1 VSAADGALAL
11 VVESEEPETRRHLPV
26 VDDRGRP
33 RRTGARATTVSM
45 RRMSKGALA
54 RGAAEYP
61 PMEFAHLKRP
71 ETRADCEGHV
81 GPCPWVRCKWHL
93 YLSVNED
100 NGNIKLNFPDL
111 EVWELPET
119 CALDVADREGMTLE
133 EVGAIMNLTRERIRQ
148 LEVIA
153 FRRLKMDPRALHIAR
168 DEFAIASDR
177 GERPSGDDG
186 SGERTDA
193 DAVRGLSEL
202 SYGQSH
208 EWGMP

>member
-1 VSAADGALAL
+1 MSAADGALAL

-61 PMEFAHLKRP
+61 PREFAHLKRP

-93 YLSVNED
+93 YLDVNED
-100 NGNIKLNFPDL
+100 NGNIKINFPDL
-111 EVWELPET
+111 EVWEMPET
-119 CALDVADREGMTLE
+119 CALDVADRGGLTLE
-133 EVGAIMNLTRERIRQ
+133 EMGVVANLTRERIRQ

-153 FRRLKMDPRALHIAR
+153 FRRLSIDPLAQAIAR
-168 DEFAIASDR
+168 DEFALAADR
-177 GERPSGDDG
+177 GERPSADDG
-186 SGERTDA
+186 SGERTDS
-193 DAVRGLSEL
+193 DALRGLSEL